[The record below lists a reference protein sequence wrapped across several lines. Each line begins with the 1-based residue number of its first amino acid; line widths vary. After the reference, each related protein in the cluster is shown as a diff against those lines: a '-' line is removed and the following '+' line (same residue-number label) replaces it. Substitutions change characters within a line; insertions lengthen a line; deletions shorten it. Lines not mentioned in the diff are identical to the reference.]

1 MSGDDLQLAVT
12 VIVERDDDR
21 WLARCP
27 AFRGLLM
34 DGKTVEEAMR
44 RARRG
49 LDLYLASL
57 ERRGDP
63 LPVGRDCAIRLHQGE
78 QTATPVTRAV
88 KKRATRRLTVPCP
101 SFATV

>member
-1 MSGDDLQLAVT
+1 MSSDGLQLVVT

-27 AFRGLLM
+27 AFSGLLM

-44 RARRG
+44 RVRIG

-57 ERRGDP
+57 ERHGEP
-63 LPVGRDCAIRLHQGE
+63 LPIGKDCAIVLPGRQLAE
-78 QTATPVTRAV
+78 EPVAKPV
-88 KKRATRRLTVPCP
+88 EKAAIRRLPVPCP